1 MRCGSCIA
9 AKYSKMKKT
18 GASVY
23 ADAPVVD
30 QFVDE
35 LTINPASWVIYHLF
49 DLKLVFWHDS
59 LLFIYVL
66 CIKGGVI
73 KVIKCFDKIVDLDGL
88 EGYYIIMYASAVKR
102 SSRSL
107 YRVHG
112 RTAS

>member
-1 MRCGSCIA
+1 
-9 AKYSKMKKT
+9 MKKA

-49 DLKLVFWHDS
+49 NLKLVFWHDS

-73 KVIKCFDKIVDLDGL
+73 KVIKCFDKIVDLD
-88 EGYYIIMYASAVKR
+88 
-102 SSRSL
+102 
-107 YRVHG
+107 
-112 RTAS
+112 

>member
-1 MRCGSCIA
+1 MKAGAEPARQLLDGADPFAGGDCITDPVNTAVWGAEVCIA
-9 AKYSKMKKT
+9 AKYSKMKKA

-59 LLFIYVL
+59 LLFIMYYVL
-66 CIKGGVI
+66 
-73 KVIKCFDKIVDLDGL
+73 KVGQ
-88 EGYYIIMYASAVKR
+88 
-102 SSRSL
+102 
-107 YRVHG
+107 
-112 RTAS
+112 